1 MSARVAVS
9 SPVGADCP
17 SCDDRG
23 PDRFLC
29 TYHEGVADT
38 LDELEAR
45 PAPDALALWF
55 DLTCPLCSSSVEVIA
70 RSGVHD
76 AGRRATSIVKCTSST
91 GRRCGRSW
99 QIVLEVQPCHYSPSS
114 SDRVLEL

>member
-1 MSARVAVS
+1 V
-9 SPVGADCP
+9 
-17 SCDDRG
+17 RG

-29 TYHEGVADT
+29 SYHEGVSDT
-38 LDELEAR
+38 LAELEAR

-55 DLTCPLCSSSVEVIA
+55 DLTCPRCAGRVEVIA

-76 AGRRATSIVKCTSST
+76 GGRRATSIVKCMSSA

-99 QIVLEVQPCHYSPSS
+99 QIVLEVQACHYTPSAS
-114 SDRVLEL
+114 ERVLQL